1 MKSKKKIN
9 GHGRGL
15 RPTCCA
21 KLIEG
26 TVRYVDQS
34 GKIKRVLLEKDTLE
48 EAHRVMRQ
56 LVPDTTWI
64 IA

>member
-9 GHGRGL
+9 RHGRGQ

-34 GKIKRVLLEKDTLE
+34 GKIQRVSLQKDTLE

-56 LVPDTTWI
+56 LVPDAEWI